1 MKIPETYEEFL
12 KINRNDFNKLATSNL
27 SLAEWSKLMQFIN
40 LLANDLKD
48 KNIVLEKI
56 EKNKTIGEIINGE
69 DWDTRNI
76 WRIFENTEKR
86 FT

>member
-27 SLAEWSKLMQFIN
+27 SLDEASKLMQFIN

-48 KNIVLEKI
+48 KNIILEKI
-56 EKNKTIGEIINGE
+56 ENNKTIGEIINGE
-69 DWDTRNI
+69 D
-76 WRIFENTEKR
+76 
-86 FT
+86 

>member
-12 KINRNDFNKLATSNL
+12 KINRNDFHKLATSNL
-27 SLAEWSKLMQFIN
+27 PLAGSSKLMQFIN
-40 LLANDLKD
+40 LLANDWKD

-69 DWDTRNI
+69 D
-76 WRIFENTEKR
+76 
-86 FT
+86 

>member
-27 SLAEWSKLMQFIN
+27 SLDEASKLMQFIN

-48 KNIVLEKI
+48 KNITLEKI

-69 DWDTRNI
+69 D
-76 WRIFENTEKR
+76 
-86 FT
+86 

>member
-27 SLAEWSKLMQFIN
+27 SLDEASKLMQFIN

-48 KNIVLEKI
+48 KNIILEKI

-69 DWDTRNI
+69 D
-76 WRIFENTEKR
+76 
-86 FT
+86 

>member
-27 SLAEWSKLMQFIN
+27 SLAESSKLMQFIN

-56 EKNKTIGEIINGE
+56 EKNKTIGKIINGE
-69 DWDTRNI
+69 D
-76 WRIFENTEKR
+76 
-86 FT
+86 

>member
-12 KINRNDFNKLATSNL
+12 EINRNDFNKLATSNL
-27 SLAEWSKLMQFIN
+27 SLAESSKLMQFIN

-69 DWDTRNI
+69 D
-76 WRIFENTEKR
+76 
-86 FT
+86 